1 MNLIESKSID
11 IIWEETNETQS
22 FDIWQYED
30 QGVTFWTASC
40 TTDPNWF
47 SDRNSNGYTTKK
59 PY

>member
-30 QGVTFWTASC
+30 QGVTFWTAS
-40 TTDPNWF
+40 
-47 SDRNSNGYTTKK
+47 
-59 PY
+59 